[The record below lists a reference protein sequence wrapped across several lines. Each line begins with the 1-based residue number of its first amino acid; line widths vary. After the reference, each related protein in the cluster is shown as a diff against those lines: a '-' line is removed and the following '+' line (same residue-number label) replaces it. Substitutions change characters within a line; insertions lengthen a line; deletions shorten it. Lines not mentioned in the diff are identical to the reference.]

1 MKKIK
6 ALVPYVEDWNIKI
19 EAKGEISNGEFIG
32 EYKYKGMAYGIRISK
47 KYITI
52 IK

>member
-6 ALVPYVEDWNIKI
+6 ALVPHVEDWNIKV

-32 EYKYKGMAYGIRISK
+32 GYKYKGMAYGIRISVEH
-47 KYITI
+47 IQI
-52 IK
+52 IS